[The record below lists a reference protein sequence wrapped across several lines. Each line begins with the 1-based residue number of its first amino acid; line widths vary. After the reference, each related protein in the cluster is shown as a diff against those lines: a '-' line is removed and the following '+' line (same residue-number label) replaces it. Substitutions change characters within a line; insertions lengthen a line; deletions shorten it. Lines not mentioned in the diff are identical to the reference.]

1 MQTLN
6 TMMTSEIAISDF
18 ELDSLN
24 TAIYNKYGYDFS
36 GYEKTSFRRRVQRI
50 LSRYHMTNIID
61 LWRKLLF
68 DPEFFHEM
76 KDEISVGM
84 TEMFRNSDF
93 WQVFQDKVL
102 PAFKDNKQI
111 DIWHAGCATGEE
123 VYSTAIMLNEH
134 NLLKK
139 SFALATD
146 LSDKFIATAAAGYYD
161 NDSLRH
167 YNNSYKLYKKDDTSS
182 LKHYLD
188 QDSDGGSFKEY
199 LRGYATFLQQN
210 LVSGTHY
217 IQKFDIIFCRNVMIY
232 FNDELK
238 RKVLRNFH
246 AALKPGGVLCIG
258 YFDSMPQGFTDHFDY
273 LESSIKAFKKIN

>member
-1 MQTLN
+1 MQIPHTI
-6 TMMTSEIAISDF
+6 TTTEIAISDF

-50 LSRYHMTNIID
+50 LSRYDMSNILD
-61 LWRKLLF
+61 LWRRLLF
-68 DPEFFHEM
+68 DPQFFHEM

-84 TEMFRNSDF
+84 TEMFRNVDF
-93 WQVFQDKVL
+93 WQIFQEKIL
-102 PAFKDNKQI
+102 PSFKDKKQI

-146 LSDKFIATAAAGYYD
+146 LSDKFISIAATGFYD
-161 NDSLRH
+161 NDSLKR
-167 YNNSYKLYKKDDTSS
+167 YKTNYKQYKSDDSS
-182 LKHYLD
+182 LEQYLD
-188 QDSDGGSFKEY
+188 LNPEGGSFKDY

-210 LVSGTHY
+210 LVSETHH
-217 IQKFDIIFCRNVMIY
+217 IEKFDIIFCRNVMIY

-238 RKVLRNFH
+238 MKVLKNFH

-258 YFDSMPQGFTDHFDY
+258 YFDAMPQGFTGYFDY
-273 LESSIKAFKKIN
+273 LDSSIKTFKKIN